1 MRGDYPSSSLIKSY
15 TNMLANADDG
25 SLSTKDKSL
34 PLTRLAIA
42 LSLKISV
49 NKTQLFRRSQN
60 TVTCIVTCD
69 CYQSKVVV
77 SVSTFYEVCWC
88 IKSKAITFTNIKF
101 NEEPSLH
108 GSSFR
113 LLVSVFTRLW
123 ETFPSGFM
131 RLQLRLK

>member
-49 NKTQLFRRSQN
+49 NKTQLFIRSRN

-69 CYQSKVVV
+69 CFLSKQS
-77 SVSTFYEVCWC
+77 SRLR
-88 IKSKAITFTNIKF
+88 F
-101 NEEPSLH
+101 N
-108 GSSFR
+108 
-113 LLVSVFTRLW
+113 LLRGVLVY
-123 ETFPSGFM
+123 
-131 RLQLRLK
+131 KI

>member
-49 NKTQLFRRSQN
+49 NNIQIFRN
-60 TVTCIVTCD
+60 IVTCIVTCD
-69 CYQSKVVV
+69 NYNQSKVVV
-77 SVSTFYEVCWC
+77 SVSTFYEVCWY
-88 IKSKAITFTNIKF
+88 INSNRYYI
-101 NEEPSLH
+101 H
-108 GSSFR
+108 
-113 LLVSVFTRLW
+113 
-123 ETFPSGFM
+123 
-131 RLQLRLK
+131 